1 MAMRYGVILAP
12 TSRLINLDIGDMLY
26 TYRDLTLKPTMCYD
40 GRTLGKREDIMWL
53 ALFWLLG
60 LMIAI
65 IMQID

>member
-1 MAMRYGVILAP
+1 
-12 TSRLINLDIGDMLY
+12 
-26 TYRDLTLKPTMCYD
+26 MCYYD
-40 GRTLGKREDIMWL
+40 RTLGKREDIMWL

>member
-1 MAMRYGVILAP
+1 MAP
-12 TSRLINLDIGDMLY
+12 TPRLINPYIGDILY
-26 TYRDLTLKPTMCYD
+26 MYRVLTLNPTMCYD